1 MLLRNVE
8 DLLHECGIEVTL
20 YGTHNRKGNFRVG
33 LRTEEFRLRRSLA
46 HLRDLMRRMRHLPV
60 REQVHNLNRVL
71 RGHYAY
77 YGIARNFRALQHV
90 ARVVERY
97 WRQMLSSRS
106 RAGHVRREV
115 FQRIKTRFP
124 LQRPQLAL
132 PYREFQS
139 LAVL

>member
-1 MLLRNVE
+1 M
-8 DLLHECGIEVTL
+8 TL
-20 YGTHNRKGNFRVG
+20 YCTHNRKGNFRVG
-33 LRTEEFRLRRSLA
+33 LRTEKSRLRRGLA

-60 REQVHNLNRVL
+60 REQVHNLNRDL
-71 RGHYAY
+71 CGHYAY
-77 YGIARNFRALQHV
+77 YGIVGNFRALQHV

-97 WRQMLSSRS
+97 WCQMLRSRS

-132 PYREFQS
+132 PYRGFQA